1 MSTSDAQRGIQ
12 NAHERVAKLPSRT
25 TVGDHYLDEKYN
37 RQNGNNSDEE
47 QAQEELMQEEI
58 AMEEEL
64 RAEEEERAR
73 RQRIIQA
80 KQILHGQAKKLAS
93 KHIFSGKNL
102 GAKSTVRF
110 LLGIALTI
118 YVWQF
123 VFAII
128 SLVGYGIHAHVLYL
142 RNQTIIGK
150 VVGFFT
156 EFQKWL
162 PFENLGNA
170 MWGLTTLL
178 VFAEFVCFYIVF
190 KVIGRNPMATSVS
203 TLVTATS
210 LALSMF
216 PLTNIFPWLVL
227 WVIYILLFVKTE

>member
-25 TVGDHYLDEKYN
+25 PVGDRFLDEKYN
-37 RQNGNNSDEE
+37 RQNGGVSEE
-47 QAQEELMQEEI
+47 ERASEIEQEEMRMEQER
-58 AMEEEL
+58 
-64 RAEEEERAR
+64 RAEEEEHAR

-80 KQILHGQAKKLAS
+80 KQILHEQGKKMAL
-93 KHIFSGKNL
+93 KHVLSGKKL
-102 GAKSTVRF
+102 GAKSIVRF

-142 RNQTIIGK
+142 RNQTFIGK

-162 PFENLGNA
+162 PFENLGYA
-170 MWGLTTLL
+170 FWGLTTLL

-190 KVIGRNPMATSVS
+190 KIIGRDPMATSVS
-203 TLVTATS
+203 TLVTAAS

-216 PLTNIFPWLVL
+216 PITNIFPWLVL
-227 WVIYILLFVKTE
+227 WVIYILLFVETE